1 VSDDHTVVRATD
13 PWEVAVSI
21 THDDDTLGVTLD
33 GDLAVTEIERETPR
47 SVS

>member
-21 THDDDTLGVTLD
+21 THDGDTLGVTLD
-33 GDLAVTEIERETPR
+33 GDLAVTEIARGTPH
-47 SVS
+47 SMS